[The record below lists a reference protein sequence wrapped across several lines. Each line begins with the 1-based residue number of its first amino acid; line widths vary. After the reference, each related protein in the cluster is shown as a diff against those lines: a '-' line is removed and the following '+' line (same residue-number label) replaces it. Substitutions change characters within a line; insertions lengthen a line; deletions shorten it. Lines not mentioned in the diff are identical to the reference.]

1 MAELTDS
8 RKRAFTG
15 VLVGA
20 LAVATA
26 FGVYQAYRSSEISD
40 ERDRFTI
47 QSDSLTTVKKN
58 LEDEING
65 LTKDLNDERDENA
78 ELVNKTEYING
89 LLAEK
94 EKVVSHLNR
103 ETANLRKQGKSKDEQ
118 LTIMNNQIIALN
130 DVKALMERNLTD
142 LQANNANLISEN
154 TEWKAKYDELRT
166 QSDELNTHIASLNKK
181 VDDIIYDSPA
191 DNFRV
196 EVLKPN
202 SKVTAKAKKA
212 HTLKVSFVVPE
223 MVKTSTESMQTLY
236 LTILDDK
243 NVPIK
248 GADKEI
254 SVMRGEKLM
263 PVAVHATQTVD
274 FSKNPQNTTFMF
286 DVKEKLDPGTYKAA
300 VYSNND
306 YLGTVEFKVRNSFLF
321 F

>member
-1 MAELTDS
+1 MEHLTDS

-26 FGVYQAYRSSEISD
+26 FGVYQAYRSSAISD

-47 QSDSLTTVKKN
+47 QSDSLMTVKKN
-58 LEDEING
+58 LEEEIGG

-94 EKVVSHLNR
+94 EKILTRLNK
-103 ETANLRKQGKSKDEQ
+103 EASGLRSQSKSKDEQ
-118 LTIMNNQIIALN
+118 LAILNNQIIELN

-142 LQANNANLISEN
+142 LQANNTTLVSEN
-154 TEWKAKYDELRT
+154 TEWKVKYDELRT
-166 QSDELNTHIASLNKK
+166 QREELNTHIASLNKRI
-181 VDDIIYDSPA
+181 DDIIYDAPA
-191 DNFRV
+191 DNFKV

-202 SKVTAKAKKA
+202 AKLTAKAKKA
-212 HTLKVSFVVPE
+212 HTLKVSFLVPE
-223 MVKTSTESMQTLY
+223 NIKTSTESQQLLY
-236 LTILDDK
+236 LTILDEK
-243 NVPIK
+243 NMPVK
-248 GADKEI
+248 GSTKEVSI
-254 SVMRGEKLM
+254 MRGEKLM

-274 FSKNPQNTTFMF
+274 FSRNPQNTTFEF
-286 DVKEKLDPGTYKAA
+286 DLKEKLKPGTYKAA
-300 VYSNND
+300 VYSNSD

>member
-1 MAELTDS
+1 MEQLTDS

-15 VLVGA
+15 ILVGG

-26 FGVYQAYRSSEISD
+26 FGIYQAYRSSEISD

-47 QSDSLTTVKKN
+47 QSDSLMTVKKN
-58 LEDEING
+58 LEEEING
-65 LTKDLNDERDENA
+65 LTKDLSDERDENA

-94 EKVVSHLNR
+94 EKVLTKLNR
-103 ETANLRKQGKSKDEQ
+103 EAKSLRSQNKSKDEQ
-118 LTIMNNQIIALN
+118 MAILNNQIIALN

-142 LQANNANLISEN
+142 LQSNNANLISEN

-166 QSDELNTHIASLNKK
+166 QSEELNKQIASLNKK

-191 DNFRV
+191 DNFKV

-212 HTLKVSFVVPE
+212 NTLKVSFVVPE
-223 MVKTSTESMQTLY
+223 MVKTSTENLQTLY
-236 LTILDDK
+236 LSILDDK

-248 GADKEI
+248 GAEKEV

-263 PVAVHATQTVD
+263 PVAVHATQIVD
-274 FSKNPQNTTFMF
+274 YSKNPQSTTFMF
-286 DVKEKLDPGTYKAA
+286 DVKQKLTPGTYKAT
-300 VYSNND
+300 VYSNSD